1 MSATVET
8 SIGEQLKAL
17 IRLQAVDSKIDQVK
31 KLRGD
36 LPEEILQ
43 VGGGTPQVKEAWAT
57 CCPPILGD
65 VDFKWDSGVSAEC
78 WHFFLESGATAGW
91 ETTRGV

>member
-17 IRLQAVDSKIDQVK
+17 IRLQVVDSKIDQVK

-36 LPEEILQ
+36 LPEEIRDLEDEKAGLETRIDNYQ
-43 VGGGTPQVKEAWAT
+43 AETKQNEVAAKQAALDIKE
-57 CCPPILGD
+57 
-65 VDFKWDSGVSAEC
+65 S
-78 WHFFLESGATAGW
+78 ESLIK
-91 ETTRGV
+91 RY